1 MSSEPRATVAV
12 HPNLAPEDRARGEFY
27 AVLARLFARAPDAA
41 LLRLIAAAPS
51 LMAGE
56 GDDRL
61 PRAWNRLRD
70 ASGVMEAEPADDEY
84 TALFVGIGKSP
95 VDLHAS
101 HWMGTA
107 KSERPLVEVRA
118 DLVRLGLARL
128 ARADVYEDH
137 LAALL
142 ETMRVLVLGV
152 AERPPASL
160 AQQKAFFDRHLGP
173 WVDDCCN
180 AINRSTVANYYRCVA
195 ELTQALV
202 AIERDAFAIA

>member
-1 MSSEPRATVAV
+1 MSSEPRAAIAV

-27 AVLARLFARAPDAA
+27 AVLARLFARPPDAA
-41 LLRLIAAAPS
+41 LLRLIAGAPP
-51 LMAGE
+51 LEPGE
-56 GDDRL
+56 GDDCL

-101 HWMGTA
+101 HWVGAA

-118 DLVRLGLARL
+118 DLLRLGLARRE
-128 ARADVYEDH
+128 RAELYEDH

-142 ETMRVLVLGV
+142 ETMRVLVLGA

-160 AQQKAFFDRHLGP
+160 TQQKAFFDHHIAP
-173 WVDDCCN
+173 WVDDCCD
-180 AINRSTVANYYRCVA
+180 AINRSAVANYYRCVA
-195 ELTQALV
+195 ELTKALM

>member
-1 MSSEPRATVAV
+1 MRRIGWARPNPSGRWSRCAPISS
-12 HPNLAPEDRARGEFY
+12 
-27 AVLARLFARAPDAA
+27 
-41 LLRLIAAAPS
+41 
-51 LMAGE
+51 
-56 GDDRL
+56 
-61 PRAWNRLRD
+61 
-70 ASGVMEAEPADDEY
+70 
-84 TALFVGIGKSP
+84 
-95 VDLHAS
+95 
-101 HWMGTA
+101 
-107 KSERPLVEVRA
+107 
-118 DLVRLGLARL
+118 RLGLARL

-152 AERPPASL
+152 AERPPGSL